1 MITHP
6 PPQIP
11 METPRRKRKNFN
23 KIELLPKKRGLPG
36 NTSSWLVL
44 QSFHP
49 PMAGFFLSAVPQP
62 IYERFE
68 QHRPWI
74 STNSKFVTRHA

>member
-11 METPRRKRKNFN
+11 MGAPQKNRKNLN
-23 KIELLPKKRGLPG
+23 KIELLAKEQGLLG

-49 PMAGFFLSAVPQP
+49 PMAGFFFVP
-62 IYERFE
+62 
-68 QHRPWI
+68 
-74 STNSKFVTRHA
+74 